1 MIYEVNV
8 ANGRLG
14 LGDGGF
20 NRGRAVHCI
29 HCSIMS
35 NKSTGSS
42 GCKILR
48 VVEDIVVVDT
58 ESKGGE

>member
-1 MIYEVNV
+1 MKSMLQMVGWDLEME
-8 ANGRLG
+8 RF
-14 LGDGGF
+14 D
-20 NRGRAVHCI
+20 RGRVNHCI

-35 NKSTGSS
+35 NKSTGSC

-48 VVEDIVVVDT
+48 IVEDVVVVDT